1 MDQNKK
7 LVKINLDTI
16 QGDDIDI
23 SNDLLKPEKDFN
35 PEEQAEE
42 IMDNIDDDKD

>member
-1 MDQNKK
+1 MDQSKK
-7 LVKINLDTI
+7 LAKINLDTI

-23 SNDLLKPEKDFN
+23 SNDLLTPEKDFN
-35 PEEQAEE
+35 PEELAEE